1 MNILAFDTSTSY
13 ESIAL
18 SRNGQIIADVT
29 TKAKKTHS
37 ERLLPIVENMLSQ
50 TDTKMKDISAIATST
65 GPGSFTGLRIGLS
78 TAKGLCFGLKI
89 PLYVTST
96 LRSLAN
102 NVLSIS
108 PKICALIDAG
118 RDEYYFAVYSSD
130 LTEIHAPSF
139 AKIEQIVQ
147 TVGDKTM
154 LIGPVNPQIKQ
165 AILDINNRLIVAR
178 DIDCYPKAT
187 SLIDIIENNKGFDV
201 YEADDITRLEP
212 LYIRKSA
219 AEENFKLKQ

>member
-18 SRNGQIIADVT
+18 SKNGHIIADVT
-29 TKAKKTHS
+29 TKTKRTHS
-37 ERLLPIVENMLSQ
+37 ERLLPTVENLLSQ
-50 TDTKMKDISAIATST
+50 TDMKMESISAIAVST

-89 PLYVTST
+89 PLYTVST

-102 NVLSIS
+102 NASS
-108 PKICALIDAG
+108 FSSKICALIDAG
-118 RDEYYFAVYSSD
+118 RDEYYYAVYSSD
-130 LTEIHAPSF
+130 LKETHPPSF

-147 TVGDKTM
+147 LIDDKTM
-154 LIGPVNPQIKQ
+154 LIGPVNSRIKE

-201 YEADDITRLEP
+201 YEADDIARIEP